1 MDDSRE
7 NPTVN
12 KVAPSGQNAPEGRIY
27 EVASLRLGLPEVLL
41 HDAYEKMSKLELQAA
56 ADMLEDI
63 LKRLGSTLEDSQK
76 SLIHSELGTLHYWL
90 GDYEAGKH
98 HCERALAFSDNN
110 DQAYNILGKIA
121 VAQFQFP
128 KARGYFSKIS
138 SDNPASPLGMCL
150 VAIKL
155 RDTNAVEIFLR
166 EAYGKIASPSQD
178 PEYSA
183 YHAYLCLLKGDAKL
197 AVSEARNLIKK
208 CDRDPSLLLI
218 LAEIF
223 MTAGNYGEAKTT
235 VSKVSKACPQN
246 DQTFAILAFS
256 AYAQEDW
263 DGADTNARR
272 AVELNSSNAYAKTV
286 LMKVAVR
293 NGSYAVAEEIGMQIL
308 KDCPEYSL
316 GHANLGDVYFNQG
329 RYELAQIEYEQTEQL
344 MNADTKGAR
353 LRKARMKFIK
363 SDFAAAAEIL
373 DDLIEGYHSYYD
385 DAMCDL
391 VLCYDQLG
399 DDEKKSEILDKMA
412 FRRSFYHRTESIL
425 KSFGE

>member
-1 MDDSRE
+1 MDDGRE
-7 NPTVN
+7 NQAGHKEAKNDSV
-12 KVAPSGQNAPEGRIY
+12 G
-27 EVASLRLGLPEVLL
+27 ASFRLPEVLL

-90 GDYEAGKH
+90 GDYEAGKRH
-98 HCERALAFSDNN
+98 SERALAFSDHN
-110 DQAYNILGKIA
+110 DQAYAILGKIA

-128 KARGYFSKIS
+128 KARGYFSNIS
-138 SDNPASPLGMCL
+138 DDNPARPLGMCL

-155 RDTNAVEIFLR
+155 RDTNGTEIFLR
-166 EAYGKIASPSQD
+166 EAHGKIASPSQD

-263 DGADTNARR
+263 NGADTNARR

-363 SDFAAAAEIL
+363 SDFSGAAEIL

-425 KSFGE
+425 RSFGDTL